1 MIIQTK
7 YQYSDRELVEQ
18 LTENPYYQYFI
29 GLPGYQEEPPIDA
42 STLVLFRKRLKM
54 DVMYQNKTH
63 SVDNRIVSI
72 AQPWIR
78 PIVRGKIKSP
88 VEFGAKFDLSIDDN
102 GLGRIEKISYDAYNE
117 STVLKEAAERF
128 RERTGY
134 YPERILAD
142 QIYRTRENR
151 KYCKMHGIRL
161 SDPKLGRPSLE
172 KQSGKEKN
180 RNIRITRIE

>member
-1 MIIQTK
+1 
-7 YQYSDRELVEQ
+7 
-18 LTENPYYQYFI
+18 
-29 GLPGYQEEPPIDA
+29 
-42 STLVLFRKRLKM
+42 
-54 DVMYQNKTH
+54 MYQNKTH

-78 PIVRGKIKSP
+78 PIVRGKTKSP

-128 RERTGY
+128 RERTGH
-134 YPERILAD
+134 YPVQSLGD
-142 QIYRTRENR
+142 QVLKNSQQKR
-151 KYCKMHGIRL
+151 
-161 SDPKLGRPSLE
+161 
-172 KQSGKEKN
+172 KN